1 MDTPKIDFSKPMT
14 FQNALETFTLSLA
27 FVMVALRDE
36 VSFREEPDQET
47 LNAAYLL
54 CSLLED
60 SHREAMALVEGME
73 IGLHKPSLLRVRSQ

>member
-1 MDTPKIDFSKPMT
+1 LETPKIDFSKPMT

-36 VSFREEPDQET
+36 VSFREEPDQAVIQ
-47 LNAAYLL
+47 AAFLF

-60 SHREAMALVEGME
+60 A
-73 IGLHKPSLLRVRSQ
+73 